1 MTLTVLVPFTSHRS
15 SCRLPQLNWPGPCP
29 PHGPGWPKL
38 VPPLTT
44 GVSGAA
50 FAGPDPV
57 TSMAATAGPAQ
68 HANSIILA
76 PNRIIL
82 SSVGEALFLY
92 RQISRELLLGTR
104 WPNLTTKK
112 RRRS

>member
-1 MTLTVLVPFTSHRS
+1 M
-15 SCRLPQLNWPGPCP
+15 
-29 PHGPGWPKL
+29 
-38 VPPLTT
+38 PLTT
-44 GVSGAA
+44 GVSGSA

-82 SSVGEALFLY
+82 SSVGEALFYTVRYL
-92 RQISRELLLGTR
+92 SELLLAVLP
-104 WPNLTTKK
+104 WLYSVIF
-112 RRRS
+112 RSFPAERM